1 MHENDY
7 FKYYFINALSFIKL
21 RENNIGS
28 IKRSQLNEI
37 SLIGISQVYELFLM
51 YWNSKILIKKT
62 HMIHIY
68 MCVALLWEMTNEGI
82 W

>member
-1 MHENDY
+1 MVHIFYIYKAVKKIKDMHENDY

-37 SLIGISQVYELFLM
+37 SLIGIS
-51 YWNSKILIKKT
+51 
-62 HMIHIY
+62 
-68 MCVALLWEMTNEGI
+68 
-82 W
+82 